1 MGDSTPHQLQTNGLN
16 LIRLFNPMALKFDTS
31 SNYKMKISPPKIFQ
45 TLRLLV
51 SPPLEQK
58 SKFSLSRSHRL
69 KLSLFT
75 AQPLA
80 RISGSKDAGLFL
92 IGKSLPVQSPNFKI
106 FLSST
111 KPCCTWDTSVDSP
124 WPWLQLEASKAHTT
138 TTGSACWPDLLLS
151 LGLCFFALSSP
162 TVPSFCLHRDTTI
175 SGDASHHIY
184 HHWFKYNNN
193 LFSSFGFGSNS
204 MFFIILMLILEIHKR
219 CLWKCLIET
228 LK

>member
-1 MGDSTPHQLQTNGLN
+1 
-16 LIRLFNPMALKFDTS
+16 MALKFDTS
-31 SNYKMKISPPKIFQ
+31 SNYKKTISPPKIFQ

-58 SKFSLSRSHRL
+58 YKFSLSLSRSHKL

-80 RISGSKDAGLFL
+80 RISSSDDAGLFL
-92 IGKSLPVQSPNFKI
+92 IGKSMLVQSPNFKI

-138 TTGSACWPDLLLS
+138 TTGGACWPDLLLS

-162 TVPSFCLHRDTTI
+162 AMAKLLLAPR
-175 SGDASHHIY
+175 HH
-184 HHWFKYNNN
+184 HFWWC
-193 LFSSFGFGSNS
+193 FSPYIPQFV
-204 MFFIILMLILEIHKR
+204 
-219 CLWKCLIET
+219 
-228 LK
+228 